1 MPLESSQTKKHPRF
15 VTLCGRIFRDT
26 DPAYFPRVEYRGRT
40 IYLCTESCLGAF
52 LDDLAASGYEG
63 AVTLEIDLRRYLT
76 DAQRLQAMMVSMR
89 EDVERRLAG
98 PGVRREAG

>member
-1 MPLESSQTKKHPRF
+1 MPLESLPQKKHLRF

-52 LDDLAASGYEG
+52 LDDP
-63 AVTLEIDLRRYLT
+63 
-76 DAQRLQAMMVSMR
+76 
-89 EDVERRLAG
+89 DVFYKVHRNSEKKNNLFR
-98 PGVRREAG
+98 